1 MARRCVLTIEDDPAI
16 RRGIVDALEYAGYRV
31 LETGDGTG
39 GCELAV
45 HHQYDLL
52 LLDLVL
58 PGTSGLQILQAVREN
73 RPTTP
78 VIILTARGEEQDRIE
93 GLRKGAD
100 DYVVKPFSVK
110 ELLAR
115 VEAVLRRTPERPSDV
130 EQVGFFGGGAD
141 LARREVQFRDGGRI
155 ELSERE
161 TELLRYLVRH
171 AGRAISRDELL
182 ANVWHISPQ
191 GVSTRTID
199 MHIARLREK
208 LRDDPNAPR
217 ILLTV
222 RGKGY
227 MFAGV
232 KESRDGSAKCGG
244 GTSEG

>member
-31 LETGDGTG
+31 LETGDGTAG
-39 GCELAV
+39 AELAI
-45 HHQYDLL
+45 QREYDLL

-58 PGTSGLQILQAVREN
+58 PGTSGLEILQAVREN

-78 VIILTARGEEQDRIE
+78 VIILTARGEEQDRVE

-115 VEAVLRRTPERPSDV
+115 VEAVLRRSPERPSDV
-130 EQVGFFGGGAD
+130 EHLRLLGGGAD
-141 LARREVQFRDGGRI
+141 LARREIQFHDGART

-161 TELLRYLVRH
+161 TELLRYLARH
-171 AGRAISRDELL
+171 SGRAISRDELL

-208 LRDDPNAPR
+208 LRDDPHTPR

-227 MFAGV
+227 MYAGPR
-232 KESRDGSAKCGG
+232 EPIDG
-244 GTSEG
+244 